1 MKRPAPKRCPYCG
14 GQYIPYIRAVK
25 TQKSCG
31 KARCRKKQKRE
42 SQSSWLERNPDYFR
56 GRYIKVKRW
65 RDAHPGYQRKYRAA
79 NPEQVVRDNR
89 ARLARWHK
97 RKRFRS
103 EIQDGL
109 FRRRIARIQAIK
121 GTDIQETLNLKVDG
135 IIAVM
140 SG

>member
-1 MKRPAPKRCPYCG
+1 MKRPTPKRCPYCG
-14 GQYIPYIRAVK
+14 RQYIPYIRAIK

-31 KARCRKKQKRE
+31 KAACLKKQKHE
-42 SQSSWLERNPDYFR
+42 SQASWLERNPDYFR

-79 NPEQVVRDNR
+79 NPEQVARDNR
-89 ARLARWHK
+89 ARLVRWHK
-97 RKRFRS
+97 RKRFRT
-103 EIQDGL
+103 EIQDRL
-109 FRRRIARIQAIK
+109 FRRRIARIQGLK